1 VLDQF
6 RSRFE
11 PEDYGPQVL
20 EGVLIKLM
28 DYSTM
33 AKTNASVEA
42 KDSSANGDGVH
53 ASGVAGMISEEQF
66 RRMLCRERKRSERSR
81 KHLLL
86 MLIDGKSSRPR
97 KSESAV
103 LQKIA
108 GVLCRTIRETDLAGW
123 FEADSVV
130 GVIFTELGS
139 TDVSAAVK
147 IIESKVTEGLQKAF
161 KPIQLG
167 SFQVSFY
174 AFPDGWEGNGH
185 GRPVD
190 PALYPDLFEVEKRK
204 KLSLLTKRVMDIAGS
219 GIALIL
225 LFPVFL
231 LLAILI
237 RLTSSGPVFYRQQR
251 VRQYGVPFV
260 FLKFRSMVASTDA
273 TIHREYVRNFIAGKT
288 GQPAAEGNQKAVY
301 KITND
306 PRVTWIGRIMRRA
319 SLDEL
324 PQFWHVLT
332 GEMSLVGPRP
342 PIPYEI
348 EAYDIWHRRRLLEAK
363 PGITGLWQVHGR
375 SKTTFDEMVRL
386 DLQYSR
392 TWSPLLDLKI
402 LLQTPRAVFSGDG
415 AY

>member
-1 VLDQF
+1 MGLPSMSNQRAYEVVKTP
-6 RSRFE
+6 SS
-11 PEDYGPQVL
+11 GT
-20 EGVLIKLM
+20 EG
-28 DYSTM
+28 
-33 AKTNASVEA
+33 
-42 KDSSANGDGVH
+42 H
-53 ASGVAGMISEEQF
+53 AGGTIAGMISEEQF

-86 MLIDGKSSRPR
+86 MLIDSKGMKHR
-97 KSESAV
+97 KGDAALMS
-103 LQKIA
+103 KIA
-108 GVLCRTIRETDLAGW
+108 GVLNETIRETDLAGW
-123 FEADSVV
+123 FETGAVM
-130 GVIFTELGS
+130 GVIFTELGG
-139 TDVSAAVK
+139 TEVSAAVK
-147 IIESKVTEGLQKAF
+147 IIESKVTAGLQKAF
-161 KPIQLG
+161 KPAQL
-167 SFQVSFY
+167 SNFQLSFY

-190 PALYPDLFEVEKRK
+190 AALYPDLFEVEKKK
-204 KLSLLTKRVMDIAGS
+204 KLSLVIKRVMDFGGS
-219 GIALIL
+219 AAAVIL
-225 LFPVFL
+225 LSPVFL
-231 LLAILI
+231 VLAVLI
-237 RLTSSGPVFYRQQR
+237 KLTSKGPIFFRQER
-251 VRQYGVPFV
+251 VGQYGVPFV
-260 FLKFRSMVASTDA
+260 FLKFRSMHVSTDA
-273 TIHREYVRNFIAGKT
+273 TIHKEFIRNFIAGKA
-288 GQPAAEGNQKAVY
+288 GKSGANGNEKVVY

-306 PRVTWIGRIMRRA
+306 PRVTWIGKIMRRT

-324 PQFWHVLT
+324 PQFLNVLT
-332 GEMSLVGPRP
+332 GKMSLVGPRP